1 MSLIRDGHNVQVHYK
16 GTLADGSEFDNSKNR
31 GMPLKF
37 EVGSGHV
44 IKGFEEAVK
53 GMGLGEVKTFT
64 LDAANAY
71 GYHQPEAVQEYSKEA
86 FPEGYKFVKGEMVE
100 GHSETGDPL
109 LAKIIQLSEDTVTLD
124 LNHPLAGK
132 DLTFEIEIVG
142 YDEQVTE
149 GESLEEEPLDESLV
163 EEYLENPQTLEDE

>member
-1 MSLIRDGHNVQVHYK
+1 MSLIKEGHNVQVHYK

-31 GMPLKF
+31 GAPLEF
-37 EVGSGHV
+37 EVGSGEL
-44 IKGFEEAVK
+44 IKGFDEAVV

-71 GYHQPEAVQEYSKEA
+71 GYHQPDAVQEYSKEA
-86 FPEGYKFVKGEMVE
+86 FPEGYNFVRGEMVQ

-109 LAKIIQLSEDTVTLD
+109 MAKIVKLTEDTVTLD

-132 DLTFEIEIVG
+132 DLTFEIEILG
-142 YDEQVTE
+142 YGDDL
-149 GESLEEEPLDESLV
+149 LEEELDSET
-163 EEYLENPQTLEDE
+163 LEQYIEDPQTLEDE